1 MTRINDPLK
10 VAIFSQILNSAET
23 CWNETMNTRYEMIIS
38 VDSKNVLTQHVPY
51 CAPYKDK
58 HLEGLKADL
67 SIEQLETLPGIKN
80 SSQN

>member
-1 MTRINDPLK
+1 
-10 VAIFSQILNSAET
+10 
-23 CWNETMNTRYEMIIS
+23 MNTRYEMIIS

>member
-1 MTRINDPLK
+1 MLK
-10 VAIFSQILNSAET
+10 LAET
-23 CWNETMNTRYEMIIS
+23 RQQTQGTKWLFRP

-51 CAPYKDK
+51 GARYKDK
-58 HLEGLKADL
+58 HLEGLKTDL